1 MAQPDD
7 LQAKMTRAV
16 ELIGEAEF
24 YEQTGDLEKAVPM
37 YEEAAHLLSQSGFPG
52 ERVGELYDRIK
63 LLKQAMQQTILQQAV
78 AKEQASA
85 SAEDEAFS
93 LLDQAEASLRSGD
106 IDGALALYQQAMP
119 KLAQAGYSTQ
129 HVEEKIQE
137 LGGRARQPP
146 SVTKP
151 APSPMAVK
159 PTSRPTKPVG
169 AVKPMKPAGMVKPE
183 ISHQLEAPSPEISH
197 AILAEPLPAMSP
209 EPSPAVAAAP
219 TRAVALAPIPAME
232 TVSSAGTAPAASKVE
247 PHSVMEPLAA
257 KVKEVPVEE
266 EKKFE
271 DFKEMRGKVEEMEDK
286 AFELIDKAKVLT
298 EEEKYV
304 DALSTYGIIM
314 NILKNAGW
322 KDDQLEPILI
332 QENLVKELME
342 AREFGKGKVTATVE
356 PVSEPSAAAA
366 AVKADVPRIVK
377 QKLDMFL
384 DQDTKMRQ
392 FKEIQVK
399 RQNLEADAFNLIND
413 AQKLYKFVEI
423 KDYPGAIDLYQ
434 RAIQMLARAG
444 WTDQLE
450 YLKLEVEKL
459 KDLYEQ
465 QAQMERA
472 RVEEE
477 RRAAADAKLQETL
490 EIEKKVAV
498 ESNLASISTLLS
510 RIDAQKKKE
519 QEIAEQ
525 ERIKQKF
532 LEEQRYKQ
540 LVSRPQCEKSFESIK
555 DLLFGDKDIKAAAQR
570 EAEKKQREQEF
581 LSSVSKKFYA
591 FKKAEKESAAPVMES
606 VEKIVDFVHQETI
619 AAQRHEKVEVSI
631 VDPKKKQEQDLKKA
645 QQEKD
650 QAMSDVLSMLRVI
663 KQKKVEKKPEEK

>member
-24 YEQTGDLEKAVPM
+24 FEQAGDLEKAVPM

-52 ERVGELYDRIK
+52 ERIGELYDRIR

-85 SAEDEAFS
+85 NAEEEAFS
-93 LLDQAEASLRSGD
+93 LIDQAESALKSGD

-129 HVEEKIQE
+129 HVQEKISE
-137 LGGRARQPP
+137 LGNRARQPP

-151 APSPMAVK
+151 TTSPVAVK
-159 PTSRPTKPVG
+159 PTTKPTKPVG
-169 AVKPMKPAGMVKPE
+169 AVKPVKPAGMQKPE
-183 ISHQLEAPSPEISH
+183 ITQRLAASLPEAS
-197 AILAEPLPAMSP
+197 PAM
-209 EPSPAVAAAP
+209 PAGPYPAAVDGVADIAAAP
-219 TRAVALAPIPAME
+219 AVPKM
-232 TVSSAGTAPAASKVE
+232 E
-247 PHSVMEPLAA
+247 PHAVMEPLAA

-271 DFKEMRGKVEEMEDK
+271 DFKEMRGKIDEMEEK
-286 AFELIDKAKVLT
+286 AFELIDKAKALT

-314 NILKNAGW
+314 NLLKNAGW

-332 QENLVKELME
+332 QQNLVKELME
-342 AREFGKGKVTATVE
+342 ARAKKAVPVETPATAQGA
-356 PVSEPSAAAA
+356 SAADAE
-366 AVKADVPRIVK
+366 ADIPRIVK

-392 FKEIQVK
+392 FKESQLK

-423 KDYPGAIDLYQ
+423 KDYAGAIELYQ
-434 RAIQMLARAG
+434 RAIQLLARAG
-444 WTDQLE
+444 WTDQLD

-465 QAQMERA
+465 QARMERA
-472 RVEEE
+472 RVEEAQ
-477 RRAAADAKLQETL
+477 RAAAEAKLQETL
-490 EIEKKVAV
+490 ALEKKVAV
-498 ESNLASISTLLS
+498 ESNLASISTMLG

-519 QEIAEQ
+519 QELAEQ
-525 ERIKQKF
+525 ERIRQKF

-540 LVSRPQCEKSFESIK
+540 LVARSKGDKSFESIK
-555 DLLFGDKDIKAAAQR
+555 ELLFGDKDAKAAAQR

-581 LSSVSKKFYA
+581 LSNVSKKFYS
-591 FKKAEKESAAPVMES
+591 FKKAERESAAPALES
-606 VEKIVDFVHQETI
+606 VEKVVDFVHQETV
-619 AAQRHEKVEVSI
+619 ATQRQEKIKVEI
-631 VDPKKKQEQDLKKA
+631 VDPKKKQELEIKKA

-650 QAMSDVLSMLRVI
+650 QAMGDVLSMLGAM
-663 KQKKVEKKPEEK
+663 KQKKAEKKTEDKESGIKDEELKKMFADLKKKQQ